1 MQQTKQAT
9 TRVKDVN
16 TFIVADAPVCG
27 VTQMDEKKKERK
39 ARNKRKIKTDR
50 KNDESMRKTS

>member
-27 VTQMDEKKKERK
+27 LHRWMKRRKKGKQETKER
-39 ARNKRKIKTDR
+39 
-50 KNDESMRKTS
+50 